1 MKRVPTHQDESLWDK
16 QIIPS
21 EAEKNKEMKEK
32 KTAVWITGASSGI
45 GKAIALEFIKNKIDV
60 IASSRKVDSLKKTKD
75 EFNNE
80 YFHYF
85 PMDITLPVDVKS
97 NAKKIFGSYRISCLI
112 NNAGITTFSP
122 ASEDSYAVVED
133 IIKTNLLGSI
143 STIQNIL
150 PHFKKKGSGIIINI
164 LSVAAI
170 KSYENSSAYSASKA
184 GLLAYINVLREE
196 LRGENIKIVNILPG
210 ATRTP
215 IWPAE
220 SLAKHANKMMS
231 PKDIAKFI
239 FEIYKLKSNMVPEEI
254 ILRPLEGDI

>member
-1 MKRVPTHQDESLWDK
+1 
-16 QIIPS
+16 
-21 EAEKNKEMKEK
+21 MKEK

-45 GKAIALEFIKNKIDV
+45 GKAIALEFIRNEIDV
-60 IASSRKVDSLKKTKD
+60 IASSRKIDSLKKSKD

-85 PMDITLPVDVKS
+85 PLDITQPADIKLNS
-97 NAKKIFGSYRISCLI
+97 KKIFSNYKITCLI

-122 ASEDSYAVVED
+122 ASKDSYKVVEG

-143 STIQNIL
+143 STIQNVI
-150 PHFKKKGSGIIINI
+150 PHFKKNGSGSIINI
-164 LSVAAI
+164 LSVAA
-170 KSYENSSAYSASKA
+170 KRTFENSSAYSASKA
-184 GLLAYINVLREE
+184 GLLAYVNVLREE
-196 LRGENIKIVNILPG
+196 LRVEDIKIVNILPG

-220 SLAKHANKMMS
+220 SLAKYANKMMS
-231 PKDIAKFI
+231 PRDIAKFI

-254 ILRPLEGDI
+254 VLRPLEGDI

>member
-1 MKRVPTHQDESLWDK
+1 
-16 QIIPS
+16 
-21 EAEKNKEMKEK
+21 MKEK

-60 IASSRKVDSLKKTKD
+60 IASSRKVDSLKKTED

-85 PMDITLPVDVKS
+85 PLDITHPNDVKS
-97 NAKKIFGSYRISCLI
+97 NAKKIFSSYRISCLI

-122 ASEDSYAVVED
+122 ASEDSYAVVEN
-133 IIKTNLLGSI
+133 IIKTNLLGAI
-143 STIQNIL
+143 STIQNVL
-150 PHFKKKGSGIIINI
+150 PHFKKKGGGTIINI

-170 KSYENSSAYSASKA
+170 KTYENSSIYSASKA
-184 GLLAYINVLREE
+184 GLLAYLNVLREE
-196 LRGENIKIVNILPG
+196 LRGENIKIVNIVPG

-215 IWPAE
+215 IWPTE
-220 SLAKHANKMMS
+220 SLTKHANKMMS

-239 FEIYKLKSNMVPEEI
+239 LEIYKLKTNMVPEEI
-254 ILRPLEGDI
+254 VLRPLEGDI